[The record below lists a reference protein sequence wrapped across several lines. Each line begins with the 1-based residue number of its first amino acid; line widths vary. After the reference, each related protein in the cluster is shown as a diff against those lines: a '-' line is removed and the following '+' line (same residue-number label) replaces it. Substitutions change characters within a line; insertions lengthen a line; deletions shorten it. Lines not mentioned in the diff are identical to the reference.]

1 MALTSNLTL
10 TGTLGGNNVNA
21 SISRTHAGAIPQS
34 VSVPAAKA
42 GTLSTRTNNTD
53 GTLTLGS
60 GHGITT
66 GATIDL
72 YWTNGARRNVTV
84 GTVSGTSVPIS
95 SGTGDNLPTQDTAI
109 TATTQ
114 TTVDV
119 DFVGD
124 LLKVLS
130 LSCDK
135 RFTVQVMEST
145 TARLALVLPANEPY
159 LWFADGGVTN
169 PLATYTI
176 SSMKVSQSDSAA
188 AATFIAGIGYASG

>member
-1 MALTSNLTL
+1 MALTSALTL
-10 TGTLGGNNVNA
+10 TGSVGGVNVNA
-21 SISRTHAGAIPQS
+21 SLSRTHAGAIPQS
-34 VSVPAAKA
+34 VAVPIAKA

-66 GATIDL
+66 GAVVDL
-72 YWTNGARRNVTV
+72 YWSGGARRNVTV

-95 SGTGDNLPTQDTAI
+95 SGSGDNLPVQDTAI
-109 TATTQ
+109 TVTVQ

-124 LLKVLS
+124 LLKVLAFYADQR
-130 LSCDK
+130 C
-135 RFTVQVMEST
+135 TVQFLEST
-145 TARLALVLPANEPY
+145 TVRLAVVLNANEPY
-159 LWFADGGVTN
+159 LWFTDMGPAN

-176 SSMKVSQSDSAA
+176 SSMKVSQASATV
-188 AATFIAGIGYASG
+188 AATFTAGIGYASS